1 MPMYAASNG
10 HSDVIKVLVQSRA
23 RVNDADERGVTALHL
38 AAASGDF
45 SSFSELLAAKA
56 SPHFLTEEGAGR
68 VGRTSFLRP
77 SALFASV
84 AYTKGIPYSSHS
96 SVLRLNP
103 RWSLLLCNIAT
114 PTQPIRGQ
122 STSVSAHQITG
133 FEEAKC
139 SAILAWTG
147 IGAYIIC
154 QGELHSEGGWSENSV
169 IAHLRSIWPVVF
181 NSSMCWPSCCQAGCW
196 GRPTCIAF

>member
-1 MPMYAASNG
+1 M
-10 HSDVIKVLVQSRA
+10 KVDGKRLKGR
-23 RVNDADERGVTALHL
+23 
-38 AAASGDF
+38 
-45 SSFSELLAAKA
+45 LLTRLCAPKGEPLQA

-96 SVLRLNP
+96 SVLRWNP